1 MMKRFFPF
9 IALLFAAMAA
19 FAQSPKSPTISIQN
33 FSQPTPTSVEYDVV
47 VGSDCEKYLYVYA
60 DTMMASLYQQMGFTL
75 EQFLESLASYGIEW
89 VPAQEGQSDHYA
101 ADDFEPNTEYVLYIY
116 AKSTSGESTVVTR
129 QFATTMGGGD
139 GQAQLTMNLTYPE
152 SGQARLDIS
161 VNDQTAYYWYAALE
175 DEFLSNFNLSIATA
189 TAQDYYSV
197 MDQLVNAG
205 GMSYYV
211 HTSSM
216 TEYFDA
222 DVNVAGGVQYVAVAF
237 PFNAQSEL
245 GTYTEP
251 IVFSVQGQGPNA
263 IQRAASATLKV
274 WPNPAVRQVS
284 VQSESPILNIDVL
297 DLQGRVVK
305 TQSAHSAVETVDVA
319 ALPRGCYL
327 LRVQTEQGSSYQQ
340 LLVE

>member
-89 VPAQEGQSDHYA
+89 VPAQEGQSDHYT

-189 TAQDYYSV
+189 TAQDYYNM

-237 PFNAQSEL
+237 PFNAQDEL
-245 GTYTEP
+245 GTYTQP
-251 IVFSVQGQGPNA
+251 IVFSVDGSGHNGILAPRQ
-263 IQRAASATLKV
+263 ASLRV
-274 WPNPAVRQVS
+274 WPNPAVGQVAVS
-284 VQSESPILNIDVL
+284 SDSQIGRIDVL
-297 DLQGRVVK
+297 DLQGRVVL
-305 TQSAHSAVETVDVA
+305 SYPAHSENLMLDVSS
-319 ALPRGCYL
+319 LPRGYYVV
-327 LRVQTEQGSSYQQ
+327 RAHTQ
-340 LLVE
+340 LGDSFQKLVVE

>member
-175 DEFLSNFNLSIATA
+175 EEFLSNFNLSIATA
-189 TAQDYYSV
+189 TSQDYYNM

>member
-1 MMKRFFPF
+1 
-9 IALLFAAMAA
+9 MAA

-101 ADDFEPNTEYVLYIY
+101 ADDFEPNAVYALYVY
-116 AKSTSGESTVVTR
+116 AKSTTGESAVEIR
-129 QFATTMGGGD
+129 QFSTGIAGGD
-139 GQAQLTMNLTYPE
+139 GQAQLTMNLTYPQ
-152 SGQARLDIS
+152 SGKARITID
-161 VNDQTAYYWYAALE
+161 VNDQTAYYWYATLE
-175 DEFLSNFNLSIATA
+175 DEVLSNFNLTVATA
-189 TAQDYYSV
+189 TTQDYYSV
-197 MDQLVNAG
+197 MDQLVNTH
-205 GMSYYV
+205 GMNYYL
-211 HTSSM
+211 HTSPM
-216 TEYFDA
+216 TDDLEDG
-222 DVNVAGGVQYVAVAF
+222 VNIESGVQYVAVAF

>member
-129 QFATTMGGGD
+129 QFATTIGGGD

-297 DLQGRVVK
+297 DLQGKVVK